1 MGSLLGWLLLGGH
14 RALEGVA
21 WVFRNL
27 KWWMWIAV
35 FFIGLVFLC
44 LNQRGQIKEKNA
56 ALVLASYELSS
67 AAQAIRSRDKLI
79 YSITQTGGQQWT
91 KEEERCREQ
100 ARAAYDAGA
109 TVGVRNNRERQTSGA
124 FAGSV
129 PE

>member
-1 MGSLLGWLLLGGH
+1 MGSLLRWLLFGGH
-14 RALEGVA
+14 KVIEVIA

-35 FFIGLVFLC
+35 FFTGLVFLC
-44 LNQRGQIKEKNA
+44 LWQRSQIEEKTT
-56 ALVLASYELSS
+56 ALQKASFELS
-67 AAQAIRSRDKLI
+67 AAASAIRSRDSLI

-100 ARAAYDAGA
+100 ARNAYDAGV
-109 TVGVRNNRERQTSGA
+109 TVGVRNNRERQQHGA

-129 PE
+129 PK